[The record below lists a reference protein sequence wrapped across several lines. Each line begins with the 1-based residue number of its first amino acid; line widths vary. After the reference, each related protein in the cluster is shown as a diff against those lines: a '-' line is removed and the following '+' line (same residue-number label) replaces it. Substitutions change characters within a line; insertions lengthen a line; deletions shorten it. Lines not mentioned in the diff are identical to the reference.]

1 MASVADTDTLR
12 FGVQDLRMIKEHWN
26 WLVNDMSTACSF
38 FTRESEKEENELWDF
53 LLMKF
58 TSMAQQEA
66 KKRVPIPLC

>member
-1 MASVADTDTLR
+1 
-12 FGVQDLRMIKEHWN
+12 MIKEHWN

-53 LLMKF
+53 LLVKF

-66 KKRVPIPLC
+66 KKRVRKHFFLFS